1 MRVFRERIGP
11 GTDGTRRP
19 SGKACSSVTKTEH
32 PKSYGGL
39 RVLIAGGGV
48 AGLEALLALR
58 ALAGDLVDLEL
69 LAPEPAFW
77 YRPLSVAEPFD
88 AGRAHHFELAAI
100 AESTSASFTLGQ
112 LASVD
117 ADARI
122 LRTGQGAEIGYD
134 ALVIACGAL
143 PRAWLTG
150 ALTFRGPADSDAFR
164 RLLAEAESG
173 SVRSIAFTLP
183 ATGVWP
189 LPLYELALLTATHLA
204 QRDKQ
209 VELALVTPEPAPL
222 SLFGES
228 AGYAVRDLLS
238 ERGISLHTGSYP
250 VRYEAGRLELVP
262 AATLLAERVV
272 ALPRL
277 EGPQILGIPQDEDGF
292 IATDLSGR
300 LPGLTNVYA
309 AGDITQFPVKQG
321 GIAAQQADAVAEVI
335 AAQAGAAVQP
345 HRFQPVL
352 RGLLLTGGAPRYLRS
367 EPHGGQGETS
377 AVADEAL
384 WWPPAKI
391 VGRYLAPFLARH
403 GGFELQPPAD
413 RTGAL
418 EIEIDLPAND
428 PT

>member
-1 MRVFRERIGP
+1 MRVFRERIRP
-11 GTDGTRRP
+11 GTDGIRRV
-19 SGKACSSVTKTEH
+19 SGKACPSVTKTEP

-77 YRPLSVAEPFD
+77 YRPLAVAEPFD

-100 AESTSASFTLGQ
+100 AESSSATFTLGQ

-117 ADARI
+117 ADTRTAR
-122 LRTGQGAEIGYD
+122 TSQGAEIDYD
-134 ALVIACGAL
+134 ALLIACGAL
-143 PRAWLTG
+143 PRAWLAG
-150 ALTFRGPADSDAFR
+150 ALTFRGPADSDAFG

-173 SVRSIAFTLP
+173 SVRSIAFTAP
-183 ATGVWP
+183 AAGGWP
-189 LPLYELALLTATHLA
+189 LPLYELALLTATHLE
-204 QRDKQ
+204 RRGKD

-222 SLFGES
+222 SLFGEPAS
-228 AGYAVRDLLS
+228 FAVRDLLS

-277 EGPQILGIPQDEDGF
+277 EGPRILGLPQDADGF

-300 LPGLTNVYA
+300 LPGVTNVYA
-309 AGDITQFPVKQG
+309 AGDITQFPIKQG

-345 HRFQPVL
+345 HRFKPVL
-352 RGLLLTGGAPRYLRS
+352 RGLLLTGGEPRYLRG
-367 EPHGGQGETS
+367 EQHGGQGDTS
-377 AVADEAL
+377 AVSDEPL
-384 WWPPAKI
+384 WWPPGKI
-391 VGRYLAPFLARH
+391 VGRYLAPYLASH
-403 GGFELQPPAD
+403 GGFELQPPTD
-413 RTGAL
+413 KTGAL
-418 EIEIDLPAND
+418 EIEIDLPADN